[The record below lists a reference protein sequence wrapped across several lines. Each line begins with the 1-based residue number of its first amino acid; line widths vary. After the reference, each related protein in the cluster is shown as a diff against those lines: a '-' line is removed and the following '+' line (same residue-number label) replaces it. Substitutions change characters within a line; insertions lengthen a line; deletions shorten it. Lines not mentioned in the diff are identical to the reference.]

1 LGIQDVPLNRRN
13 DDATRKLQHLRKILD
28 DLYSF
33 FWQSA
38 MGLEVDDTLLRR
50 FEWALDEAAQEPA
63 ELLVTKSGSNDA
75 NALDEEDG

>member
-1 LGIQDVPLNRRN
+1 
-13 DDATRKLQHLRKILD
+13 
-28 DLYSF
+28 
-33 FWQSA
+33 